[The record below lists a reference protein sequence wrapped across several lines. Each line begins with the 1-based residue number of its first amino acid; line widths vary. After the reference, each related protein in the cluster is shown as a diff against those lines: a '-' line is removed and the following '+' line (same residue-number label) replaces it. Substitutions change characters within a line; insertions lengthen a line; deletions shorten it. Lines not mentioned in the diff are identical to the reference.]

1 MFERRPMLAPGVAG
15 STPSGAMSAEALAA
29 HYRLLAESTNDVV
42 GTGDNDGRITWISE
56 SVNTVLGWMPHDI
69 VGRPFAEF
77 VHPDDLPTVTRAQ
90 QGAGA
95 GERIRMDL
103 RLLCADGSHRPM
115 EISLAPIVDE
125 DGDVVGRVA
134 GWRDG
139 LRRFQDEQEI
149 QARETAYRLIAENAD
164 DIVIRIGA
172 DLRIAWVSP
181 SVVKLT
187 GWSEKDLLGAPRWDL
202 VHPEDVPNLRESTGA
217 IASGATSGVSWES
230 RFQSRDGSYHWWSVS
245 IRRTGESSPDG
256 SDLVMTMR
264 TIDDEVSARR
274 EADRQIQRRIA
285 ILDSMLDPHVLLEA
299 VRDASGVIV
308 DFIYADANDA
318 ACDYNQLSR
327 DQLVGASLM
336 QLLPGHRGTGL
347 FEQYCHAV
355 DTGEPLILDDFVY
368 PHEILAE
375 PRHFDI
381 RGTKVGDALSFTWRD
396 VTERV
401 KYAQQLTASEARF
414 RVLAENASDVVLL
427 TRNEMVEWIS
437 PSLSRMLGWRP
448 EHWIERGPEDF
459 VHPDDVDAMRAWRQ
473 AVARAGVHR
482 TRLKHRDGGYRWV
495 EMRASVVPD
504 PHGAERETVCT
515 FRTIEDVIARE
526 NELTRQATIDDL
538 TGALKREEALRQ
550 LARIA
555 QSRRHPGAESAV
567 VFCDVD
573 HFKSI
578 NDSRGHV
585 VGDMILRETARRIRG
600 ATRDSDLI
608 ARMGGDEFLV
618 VLDGIHS
625 IDEAVAVAN
634 KIRRVV
640 EQPLTVG
647 GDVLRIHLSAGV
659 TLLQEGEPPDVVI
672 ARADEAM
679 YRAKASGRN
688 AVAAAQ

>member
-1 MFERRPMLAPGVAG
+1 M
-15 STPSGAMSAEALAA
+15 SGALDAQTLAG
-29 HYRLLAESTNDVV
+29 HYRLLAEGTNDVV
-42 GTGDNDGRITWISE
+42 GTGDNDGRITWISD
-56 SVNTVLGWMPHDI
+56 SVTTVLGWIPHDI
-69 VGRPFAEF
+69 VGRPFSEF
-77 VHPDDLPTVTRAQ
+77 VHPEDLPTVARAQ

-103 RLLCADGSHRPM
+103 RLQCADGSYRPM
-115 EISLAPIVDE
+115 EILLAPIVDE
-125 DGDVVGRVA
+125 DGAVVGRVA

-139 LRRFQDEQEI
+139 LRRFEEKQAL

-164 DIVIRIGA
+164 DVVIRIGA

-181 SVVKLT
+181 SVLKLT
-187 GWSEKDLLGAPRWDL
+187 GWSEGDLLGAPRWDL
-202 VHPEDVPNLRESTGA
+202 VHPQDVPHLRESTGA
-217 IASGATSGVSWES
+217 IASGSTNAVSWES
-230 RFQSRDGSYHWWSVS
+230 RFRSGDGSYHWWSVS
-245 IRRTGESSPDG
+245 IRRMGESSPDG

-274 EADRQIQRRIA
+274 EAAQQIQRRIA
-285 ILDSMLDPHVLLEA
+285 ILDSMLDPHVLLDA
-299 VRDASGVIV
+299 VRDESGAIV

-318 ACDYNQLSR
+318 ACAYNQLSR
-327 DQLVGASLM
+327 EELVGASLM
-336 QLLPGHRGTGL
+336 ELLPGHRGAGL
-347 FEQYCHAV
+347 FDQYCHAV
-355 DTGEPLILDDFVY
+355 NTGVPLILDDFVY

-381 RGTKVGDALSFTWRD
+381 RGTKVGDSLSFTWRD

-401 KYAQQLTASEARF
+401 EYAQQLTASEARF
-414 RVLAENASDVVLL
+414 RLLAENASDVVLL
-427 TRNEMVEWIS
+427 TRNDMVEWIS

-448 EHWIERGPEDF
+448 EHWIQRGPEDF
-459 VHPDDVDAMRAWRQ
+459 VHPDDVEAMRAWRQ

-482 TRLKHRDGGYRWV
+482 TRLKHRDGSYRWV
-495 EMRASVVPD
+495 EMRASLVPD
-504 PHGAERETVCT
+504 PHGTDRETVCT

-526 NELTRQATIDDL
+526 NELTRQAIIDDL
-538 TGALKREEALRQ
+538 TGTLKREEALRR

-555 QSRRHPGAESAV
+555 ASRRHPGAESAV

-573 HFKSI
+573 HFKGI

-585 VGDMILRETARRIRG
+585 VGDVILRETARRIRG

-625 IDEAVAVAN
+625 IDEAVEVAD
-634 KIRRVV
+634 KIRRAV
-640 EQPLTVG
+640 EKPLTIG
-647 GDVLRIHLSAGV
+647 SDVLRVHLSAGV
-659 TLLQEGEPPDVVI
+659 TLLQEGESPDVVI

-688 AVAAAQ
+688 AVVAAH